1 MAGREEAA
9 GTGGGDELTLL
20 GVWPSPFVIR
30 ARAALIL
37 KGLSYRYVEDDLT
50 SKSDLLLASNPVH
63 RKVPVLLHG
72 SRPVCESRLILEYL
86 DEAFPAC
93 GPRLLAGDP
102 YDRATARFWASY
114 VDDKLFSTWIPVYNG
129 RTREDRAEAARRVVG
144 VLEEFETAFQ
154 ECSGGG
160 AFFGGDGVG
169 LVDVVLGGFL
179 GWLRASEAMCGVRVV
194 DPATTP
200 LLAAWAGRF
209 GALDGVREVIP
220 GVERLLEYNRM
231 RRALRGLP

>member
-114 VDDKLFSTWIPVYNG
+114 VDDK
-129 RTREDRAEAARRVVG
+129 
-144 VLEEFETAFQ
+144 
-154 ECSGGG
+154 
-160 AFFGGDGVG
+160 
-169 LVDVVLGGFL
+169 
-179 GWLRASEAMCGVRVV
+179 VRSLSLYL
-194 DPATTP
+194 DPYHLHSNLQP
-200 LLAAWAGRF
+200 
-209 GALDGVREVIP
+209 DD
-220 GVERLLEYNRM
+220 
-231 RRALRGLP
+231 